1 MNWLQTIRMACKS
14 IMNNKVRSIL
24 TMLGI
29 IIGVASVI
37 AIVAYF
43 QGGTKLQRL
52 QYEAMGVNRIDV
64 SGYGAKS
71 RDWEDFEEYLDTEL
85 ADKVAAWSP
94 QSQYYDWQSNGIQ
107 YRSQKLTNENNTYM
121 YFGNQDYGEVTSRTI

>member
-1 MNWLQTIRMACKS
+1 MNLMQTIRMAFKS
-14 IMNNKVRSIL
+14 IMNNKLRSIL

-71 RDWEDFEEYLDTEL
+71 RDWEDFE
-85 ADKVAAWSP
+85 
-94 QSQYYDWQSNGIQ
+94 
-107 YRSQKLTNENNTYM
+107 
-121 YFGNQDYGEVTSRTI
+121 